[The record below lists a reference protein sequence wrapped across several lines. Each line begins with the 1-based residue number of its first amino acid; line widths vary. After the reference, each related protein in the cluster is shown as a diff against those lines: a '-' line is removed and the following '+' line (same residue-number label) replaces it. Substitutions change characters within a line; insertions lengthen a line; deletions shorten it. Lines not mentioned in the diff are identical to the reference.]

1 MRNVGNAR
9 APIRSLPVAQRR
21 LFTRSLLAWYR
32 SHRRELPWR
41 ASRDPYRIWVAEVM
55 LQQTRIAAVIPY
67 YERFL
72 VRFPTAGSL
81 ARGRPQ
87 DVLKAWAGLGYYSR
101 ARNLHRAAKK
111 IMELHDGE
119 FPREIDEALAL
130 PGVGSYTAAA
140 VLSIAYDLPL
150 SVLDGNVA
158 RVLARIHAVRDDL
171 RHPPRWKSL
180 HETAGRLL
188 DRQSPA
194 DWNQALMELGETIC
208 APQNPRCA
216 ICPVARS
223 CRAIALHCADQIP
236 APRRKRAPVK
246 VHIAA
251 AILCD
256 PLGRTLL
263 VKDPGAHDAALFS
276 RMWQFPAVEVAK
288 DGAKELEGHLRAT
301 LGIDV
306 PLLSSLPAVRHGVTF
321 RKITL
326 LPFVASVPR
335 LPKRPRTRIF
345 PLRRVRGLA
354 VSSATRKIAAAFLA
368 DAACAG

>member
-158 RVLARIHAVRDDL
+158 RVLARIHAVRDDCGI
-171 RHPPRWKSL
+171 PP
-180 HETAGRLL
+180 
-188 DRQSPA
+188 
-194 DWNQALMELGETIC
+194 
-208 APQNPRCA
+208 
-216 ICPVARS
+216 
-223 CRAIALHCADQIP
+223 
-236 APRRKRAPVK
+236 
-246 VHIAA
+246 
-251 AILCD
+251 
-256 PLGRTLL
+256 
-263 VKDPGAHDAALFS
+263 
-276 RMWQFPAVEVAK
+276 
-288 DGAKELEGHLRAT
+288 DGK
-301 LGIDV
+301 
-306 PLLSSLPAVRHGVTF
+306 
-321 RKITL
+321 
-326 LPFVASVPR
+326 AST
-335 LPKRPRTRIF
+335 KRPEGYWTASPRPTGTR
-345 PLRRVRGLA
+345 R
-354 VSSATRKIAAAFLA
+354 
-368 DAACAG
+368 